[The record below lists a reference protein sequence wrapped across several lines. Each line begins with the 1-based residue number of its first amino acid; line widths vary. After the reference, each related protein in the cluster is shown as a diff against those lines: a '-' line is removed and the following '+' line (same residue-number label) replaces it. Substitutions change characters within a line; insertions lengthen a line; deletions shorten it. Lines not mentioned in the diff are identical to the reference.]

1 MDDRPHNRNQQG
13 VFPTTMSAPK
23 SHQIAAEEVRAHLV
37 SMRGG
42 APFLSPSDAYILESW
57 LTEGISIPSI
67 LYAIERAALARRT
80 RRSRVPLTLGQVKR
94 HLKKSL
100 VETEEISGS
109 EGYSDPAHPLA
120 KLALKLQD
128 DAKNTAHADALN
140 ALAQAILAL
149 EIAHPEE
156 MYRRASTLF
165 RKFLE
170 ETWDRL
176 PEADRESERE
186 HARRELGGISDQ
198 VDESVFATL
207 IEEVTRDRLRRQ
219 FPLLCCSALKHHL
232 VEGMV
237 KKP

>member
-1 MDDRPHNRNQQG
+1 M
-13 VFPTTMSAPK
+13 
-23 SHQIAAEEVRAHLV
+23 
-37 SMRGG
+37 
-42 APFLSPSDAYILESW
+42 ESW

-100 VETEEISGS
+100 VETEKISGS
-109 EGYSDPAHPLA
+109 EGYSHPAHPLA

-149 EIAHPEE
+149 ETPSRGNVGRIH
-156 MYRRASTLF
+156 LF

-176 PEADRESERE
+176 PEADREPER
-186 HARRELGGISDQ
+186 HARRG
-198 VDESVFATL
+198 
-207 IEEVTRDRLRRQ
+207 
-219 FPLLCCSALKHHL
+219 
-232 VEGMV
+232 
-237 KKP
+237 